1 MRIAVAGT
9 HRNGKTTLV
18 EAVGNVLSDFA
29 IEAEP
34 YEQLLEAGESFI
46 DDQDPDVFVR
56 QLEFQAARMSN
67 AALGQN
73 VIYDRS
79 PLDFVAYVMA
89 LEELQLGCRTA
100 VEPMILELAASA
112 TSCLD
117 LIAYVPLPPE
127 KRPHLRP
134 SFRRLVDAQLAD
146 LLRNDLL
153 GLMQHGAPAVI
164 ELVGSTERRLEEL
177 LVAVYQNRK
186 KHPVE
191 TGSYK

>member
-18 EAVGNVLSDFA
+18 EAVGNVLRDFA
-29 IEAEP
+29 MEAEP
-34 YEQLLEAGESFI
+34 YEQLLETGDDFI
-46 DDQDPDVFVR
+46 DDQDPEVFVR
-56 QLEFQAARMSN
+56 QLEFQVARMSN

-89 LEELQLGCRTA
+89 LDELQLGRRTA
-100 VEPMILELAASA
+100 VEPVILELAASA
-112 TSCLD
+112 MSCLD
-117 LIAYVPLPPE
+117 LIAYVPLRPE
-127 KRPHLRP
+127 KRPHLRT

-146 LLRNDLL
+146 LLRNDSL

-164 ELVGSTERRLEEL
+164 ELVGSTGRRLEGL
-177 LVAVYQNRK
+177 LAAVCQDRE
-186 KHPVE
+186 KHRHG
-191 TGSYK
+191 TGS